1 MHTLIIYLDTSSDTF
16 AFFSLFACHILAS
29 ILVDECIFKPA
40 SQDSV
45 AAANRLRSG
54 CNIRRRSG
62 DQEGS
67 NHKSASG
74 GVLET
79 HQDDPPV
86 RSRDLVVDDSSAL
99 TGGRDVSTCV

>member
-1 MHTLIIYLDTSSDTF
+1 MRPISFD
-16 AFFSLFACHILAS
+16 
-29 ILVDECIFKPA
+29 
-40 SQDSV
+40 QDAV
-45 AAANRLRSG
+45 
-54 CNIRRRSG
+54 G

-86 RSRDLVVDDSSAL
+86 RSRDLIVDDSSAL
-99 TGGRDVSTCV
+99 TGGRDVRLSVSTCV